1 MSVTCQDLLTLKY
14 FERIKLVAG
23 PNGLD
28 RTVTWPYV
36 GQTSTVS
43 QWVHGGELLFI
54 TGIVHSADKLKDLIL
69 ECIQKKLA
77 GLVILVGNEY
87 INSIPEELLAQADAA
102 DFPLFEMPWD
112 VKLIDVTRE
121 ITDLIMRDKFEIK
134 KSKNFLGRLLFA
146 SDVDYRQMLD
156 TAIINDIHLL
166 EYKFIAVFNVSHPA
180 DEIMTDAGHDSLK
193 DKLQHS
199 VDSLCKE
206 KQLPVTTLVY
216 GNNVICLA
224 SAPTQ
229 EKAAEA
235 AAYLETVCGLL
246 SQLYSGSNLYLSF
259 GRPYADVEQI
269 KINYQEAQK
278 ALLLWKKMGR
288 SNHIVYYSQL
298 GLYRLLFKIDDK
310 EEIREYYHYNLGV
323 LLQHDSKNNSELL
336 ETLRQYLYCN
346 GNLVKTSQALFIHRN
361 TLLYRLNQIRD
372 LLGRDIDDALVRL
385 ELLSSIVA
393 KDYLEE

>member
-1 MSVTCQDLLTLKY
+1 MSVTCQDLLPLKY

-23 PNGLD
+23 QNGLD

-36 GQTSTVS
+36 GQTSSVS

-54 TGIVHSADKLKDLIL
+54 TGIAHSADKLKDLIL

-87 INSIPEELLAQADAA
+87 INAIPEELLSQADAA

-156 TAIINDIHLL
+156 TAVINDIKLL
-166 EYKFIAVFNVSHPA
+166 EYKFIAVFNVSYPA
-180 DEIMTDAGHDSLK
+180 GEVLTDAGHDSIE

-199 VDSLCKE
+199 VGSLCKE

-224 SAPTQ
+224 SASTA

-235 AAYLETVCGLL
+235 AAYLETVYGLL
-246 SQLYSGSNLYLSF
+246 KQIYSGSDLYLSF
-259 GRPYADVEQI
+259 GRPYTAIEQI
-269 KINYQEAQK
+269 KASYQEAQK
-278 ALLLWKKMGR
+278 ALLLWKKMER
-288 SNHIVYYSQL
+288 REHIVYYSKL

-310 EEIREYYHYNLGV
+310 EEIREYYRYNLGA

-346 GNLVKTSQALFIHRN
+346 GSLVKTSQSLFIHRN

-385 ELLSSIVA
+385 DLLNSIVA
-393 KDYLEE
+393 KDYLDE